1 MTSPSAE
8 TLYNVCEATWP
19 PAKTWRT
26 NGFVFRD
33 GAGGGKR
40 VSATTV
46 DHVPNDTEIA
56 DAEARMRELEQPAL
70 FMIREGEEALDAK
83 LNDADYNVIDPVQL
97 YVAPVELLTSQAIP
111 PVTAFSIWEPLA
123 IMTEIWA
130 EGGIGPARLKVMERA
145 NQKTAVF
152 CRWNDK
158 PAGVAFAGI
167 LGDVCMVHAV
177 EVLPH
182 QRRKGVAQWIMRQ
195 AAFWAQSNGAA
206 WVSVLCVR
214 DNLAANTLY
223 KGLGFQPSGAYHYR
237 IKEAK

>member
-19 PAKTWRT
+19 PAKTLRT

-46 DHVPNDTEIA
+46 DHVPNDTEIV
-56 DAEARMRELEQPAL
+56 DAEARMRALEQPAL
-70 FMIREGEEALDAK
+70 FMVREGENALDAK
-83 LNDADYNVIDPVQL
+83 LNDAGYVVIDPVQL
-97 YVAPVELLTSQAIP
+97 YAAPVELLTSQAIP

-152 CRWNDK
+152 CRWKDK
-158 PAGVAFAGI
+158 PAGVAFAG
-167 LGDVCMVHAV
+167 LHGNVCMVHAV
-177 EVLPH
+177 EVLAH
-182 QRRKGVAQWIMRQ
+182 QRRQGVAQWIMRQ
-195 AAFWAQSNGAA
+195 AAFWAQANGAA
-206 WVSVLCVR
+206 WMSVLCVH

-237 IKEAK
+237 IKEAS